1 MTYLGLT
8 AEQLTAH
15 VARVVPPQSGRQG
28 AVSAPGASSGDA
40 STTRTRFARAVL
52 TSLAEPGDSDAGV
65 LIAAIGPVEALRAIV
80 ERRSAPDIL
89 AEVSEHDPAAT
100 EMLVG
105 RLENA
110 LERWHPRASLTAAAR
125 SFESG
130 ARVRA
135 ALVTPEDDLWPAS
148 LADLGSGAPIALWVR
163 GELGRLGEL
172 RRSVALVG
180 ARAAT
185 GYGEHVAM
193 EVASGLA
200 DRGLSTVSGGA
211 YGIDGAVHRA
221 SLASDATTVAFLAGG
236 VDRLYPAGH
245 TDLLQRV
252 AERGLLIAELPCG
265 SSPTKWRFLMRNRLI
280 AAASTATV
288 VVEAGRRSGSL
299 NTAGHAATIG
309 RPLGAVPGPVTSPAS
324 AGCHRL
330 IREYGAECVT
340 NADEIAELS
349 GLWSPTEGSGA
360 AHKESSGGGRS
371 LAPEALRIIDAL
383 SARAS
388 RSVAELS
395 VITGMSPRDVIATL
409 GTLDV
414 EGLARER
421 AGRWLKAPPG
431 TR

>member
-8 AEQLTAH
+8 DDQLTAYVAH
-15 VARVVPPQSGRQG
+15 VAPANSANEEEVDHRGRPVG
-28 AVSAPGASSGDA
+28 DLSA
-40 STTRTRFARAVL
+40 TRSRFARAVL
-52 TSLAEPGDSDAGV
+52 TSLAEPGDTDAGA
-65 LIAAIGPVEALRAIV
+65 LVEALGPARALRVIV
-80 ERRSAPDIL
+80 EGWAVPRVM
-89 AEVSEHDPAAT
+89 AEVRDENPATADT
-100 EMLVG
+100 LSG

-110 LERWHPRASLTAAAR
+110 LERWRPRASLTAAVRA
-125 SFESG
+125 FESAG
-130 ARVRA
+130 RVRA
-135 ALVTPEDDLWPAS
+135 SLVTPEDDLWPS
-148 LADLGSGAPIALWVR
+148 SISDLGDGSPVALWVR
-163 GELGRLGEL
+163 GDLAHLGDLD
-172 RRSVALVG
+172 RSVALVG

-193 EVASGLA
+193 ETASGLA
-200 DRGLSTVSGGA
+200 DRGMATVSGGA

-221 SLASDATTVAFLAGG
+221 SLASDATTIAFLAGG

-245 TDLLQRV
+245 TDLLRRV

-280 AAASTATV
+280 AAASRATV

-299 NTAGHAATIG
+299 NTAGHAAAIG

-349 GLWSPTEGSGA
+349 GVRGPIAAGNSAEGEPSRG
-360 AHKESSGGGRS
+360 SSGGTDAMRVM
-371 LAPEALRIIDAL
+371 DAL
-383 SARAS
+383 SARVA
-388 RSVAELS
+388 RSVGELA

-409 GTLDV
+409 GSLDL
-414 EGLARER
+414 EGRVRES
-421 AGRWLKAPPG
+421 AGSWRGL
-431 TR
+431 RR